1 MMKKLVRLAGNVFT
15 AVIILIIV
23 MSVYSMIQ
31 HRRNPSN
38 IPTIFGYSTMSVLTG
53 SMRPYLQ
60 PGDMIVDK
68 TIRTE
73 EVKAG
78 DVVTYKVGG
87 SIVTHRVMEV
97 IEEGGKLL
105 FRTRG
110 DANNTDDGNPISEEH
125 LIGKVIFRIPY
136 GGYAARFVRSPIGL
150 LFIIVIPVSIMLVV
164 ELKPI
169 LSGGKSKK
177 GKETKSEDSI
187 NIK

>member
-1 MMKKLVRLAGNVFT
+1 MVKKLVKFAGNMVT

-31 HRRNPSN
+31 YRKNPDN

-60 PGDMIVDK
+60 PGDIIVDK
-68 TIRTE
+68 AVRAE
-73 EVKAG
+73 EIKVG
-78 DVVTYKVGG
+78 DVVTYKAGG
-87 SIVTHRVMEV
+87 SIVTHRVVKV
-97 IEEGGKLL
+97 IDESGEPL

-110 DANNTDDGNPISEEH
+110 DANNTDDGSPISEEQ
-125 LIGKVIFRIPY
+125 LIGRVIFRIPY
-136 GGYAARFVRSPIGL
+136 GGYVARFIRSPIGL
-150 LFIIVIPVSIMLVV
+150 LLVIVIPVFFMLYG

-177 GKETKSEDSI
+177 GEETKSEDSI
-187 NIK
+187 NI